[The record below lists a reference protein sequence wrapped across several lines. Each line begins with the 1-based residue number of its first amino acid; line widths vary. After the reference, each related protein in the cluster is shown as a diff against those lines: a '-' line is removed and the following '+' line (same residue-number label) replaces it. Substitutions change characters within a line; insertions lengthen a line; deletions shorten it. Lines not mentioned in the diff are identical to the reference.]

1 MNEDPRCTRP
11 LSSVSTCDQRRADH
25 DPQAPHGYGSIC
37 EGYQA
42 LYPCASAECK
52 AAGESDQLLHLVAE
66 PHPRMEV
73 GCPGYEAPPEKPSGG
88 GGFGGGGA
96 SGGW

>member
-1 MNEDPRCTRP
+1 MIDPRCARVIGG
-11 LSSVSTCDQRRADH
+11 VSTCNQRRADH
-25 DPQAPHGYGSIC
+25 DPEAPHPYGSTC
-37 EGYQA
+37 EGYVA
-42 LYPCASAECK
+42 VNPCQSAECK
-52 AAGESDQLLHLVAE
+52 ASGESDQILHLTEE

-73 GCPGYEAPPEKPSGG
+73 GCPAYESTGEVEPGG